1 LNSSPKVNISLPI
14 LVAEDAPGV
23 LNLTS
28 LQVFIA
34 PNVSTSPVTDKVILA
49 PCLMVLLGEVDGL

>member
-1 LNSSPKVNISLPI
+1 LNSSPKVNISVPI

-28 LQVFIA
+28 LQVSIA

-49 PCLMVLLGEVDGL
+49 PCLIVLLGEVDGL